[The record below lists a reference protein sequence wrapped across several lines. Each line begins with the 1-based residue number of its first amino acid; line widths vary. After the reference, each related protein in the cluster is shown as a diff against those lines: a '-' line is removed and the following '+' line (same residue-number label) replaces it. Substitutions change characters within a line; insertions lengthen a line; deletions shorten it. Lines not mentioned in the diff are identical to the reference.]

1 MWHLLGPMIQASQSS
16 SFTRAQRGVWRFVS
30 YTETLDIP
38 EPKKPKLSTDTAEFF
53 NFSCPS
59 GDSDSFIQSQ
69 ISEVEIEVNV
79 YRVYKTLAKLAQK
92 LLCIQATSVPSERL
106 FSTAG
111 NTVFNMTASFN
122 PSTVDWL
129 IFLNKNLT
137 KK

>member
-1 MWHLLGPMIQASQSS
+1 MIQASQSS
-16 SFTRAQRGVWRFVS
+16 SFTRFVS

-53 NFSCPS
+53 NFSCSS

-69 ISEVEIEVNV
+69 ISEVEIEVNE

-122 PSTVDWL
+122 PSTVD
-129 IFLNKNLT
+129 
-137 KK
+137 